1 MVWEVEDSRLRVA
14 RLRVGPYDND
24 VYVVACARTGEAVVI
39 DAAAEPDRILAAC
52 EGLRVTAILTTHGH
66 SDHLEAVDPVREA
79 LGVPFRMHLADR
91 EIAGRDPDEPIADGE
106 EIPVGEVLLHALHT
120 PGHTPGSVTFVVEP
134 FLFTGDTL
142 FPGGPGATRWDYS
155 DFGQIMDS
163 IERRLMTYPDPTVV
177 YPGHGEPTTLGSE
190 RPHLAEWRRRGW

>member
-24 VYVVACARTGEAVVI
+24 AYVVACARTGEAAVI

-52 EGLRVTAILTTHGH
+52 QGLQVTAILTTHGH
-66 SDHLEAVDPVREA
+66 SDHLQAVDPVREA

-91 EIAGRDPDEPIADGE
+91 EIAGRDPDQPISDGE

-190 RPHLAEWRRRGW
+190 RPHLGEWRRRGW